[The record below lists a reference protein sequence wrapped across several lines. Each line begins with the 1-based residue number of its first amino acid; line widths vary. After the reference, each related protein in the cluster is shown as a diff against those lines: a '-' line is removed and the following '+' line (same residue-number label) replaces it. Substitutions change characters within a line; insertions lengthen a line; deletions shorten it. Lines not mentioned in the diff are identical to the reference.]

1 MEKNKKTV
9 AVYTA
14 DKFLFQKI
22 LLDAPEWVSIVSEN
36 ESADIS
42 LVDIDT
48 VSGIDRDFISMSR
61 KGGADI
67 SVPFPL
73 GTLAEILSDKGEK
86 PQLILSPEERAAYLR
101 GEKIKLTELEFALL
115 ERLMRT
121 KSEFTSKEDILRD
134 VWKNEKDA
142 GIINVY
148 IHYLREKL
156 ESHGEKIIISS
167 RKCGYKIDEKYTG
180 GKENAQDY

>member
-1 MEKNKKTV
+1 MDKNKKTV

-22 LLDAPEWVSIVSEN
+22 LLDAPEWVTVVSKKEGADLLLVDVDTVTDITGDFV
-36 ESADIS
+36 SMSRGGDADIS
-42 LVDIDT
+42 I
-48 VSGIDRDFISMSR
+48 
-61 KGGADI
+61 
-67 SVPFPL
+67 PFAL
-73 GTLAEILSDKGEK
+73 GMLAEVLSNDTAVA
-86 PQLILSPEERAAYLR
+86 QLILSYKERAAYLR

-115 ERLMRT
+115 DKLM
-121 KSEFTSKEDILRD
+121 KKKDEFTSKEEILRD

-156 ESHGEKIIISS
+156 EAHGEKIIISS
-167 RKCGYKIDEKYTG
+167 RKCGYKIDKKYMG
-180 GKENAQDY
+180 GKENA